1 MPFFAHQFAQKPSS
15 PVHSPTKQST
25 NFQFADLRPESI
37 FQRKL
42 TSLVNVPPFQLKN
55 RIDMSKVGQN
65 KKEEIQ
71 QKIDALKQTRRAAK
85 KLATMTWAN
94 KQGKDE
100 TRDNDYNA
108 EIERIRKEYEEGVIA
123 LAKEYNLEETALL
136 SGQAYYGEEVE
147 ENNTKF
153 FRRDDVGKEY
163 VQDNRGTFVPRYIRR
178 ELNYQDDI
186 QAGLTTKGIGTYGK
200 LRRKKKI
207 GPGGAGEL
215 TWNHREFVQ
224 QSAGGGD
231 NLFALSHTST
241 KRPILSN
248 AHESFG
254 QKPEKINPE
263 TKERY
268 EHSGAIIT
276 DLSKVNKEKLSAQ
289 WALDPLTGHKVP
301 LGEGVHGTLDS
312 FHSSKRN
319 SKVKKKGSERDK
331 TVRSSGYR
339 NMEVVVG
346 SVPSDAIYQ
355 PDDDWKKEE
364 GPKTDYHSG
373 ESKRGNAMKEFRLKR
388 QEEAMEKIKTAAQP
402 NLEAQVGEEDKIP
415 EENK

>member
-1 MPFFAHQFAQKPSS
+1 
-15 PVHSPTKQST
+15 
-25 NFQFADLRPESI
+25 
-37 FQRKL
+37 
-42 TSLVNVPPFQLKN
+42 
-55 RIDMSKVGQN
+55 MSKVGQN

-200 LRRKKKI
+200 LRRKRKL
-207 GPGGAGEL
+207 GQE
-215 TWNHREFVQ
+215 EQV
-224 QSAGGGD
+224 
-231 NLFALSHTST
+231 NLLGIIVNLS
-241 KRPILSN
+241 
-248 AHESFG
+248 
-254 QKPEKINPE
+254 
-263 TKERY
+263 
-268 EHSGAIIT
+268 
-276 DLSKVNKEKLSAQ
+276 SKV
-289 WALDPLTGHKVP
+289 PV
-301 LGEGVHGTLDS
+301 
-312 FHSSKRN
+312 
-319 SKVKKKGSERDK
+319 
-331 TVRSSGYR
+331 
-339 NMEVVVG
+339 
-346 SVPSDAIYQ
+346 
-355 PDDDWKKEE
+355 EE
-364 GPKTDYHSG
+364 TTFLP
-373 ESKRGNAMKEFRLKR
+373 
-388 QEEAMEKIKTAAQP
+388 
-402 NLEAQVGEEDKIP
+402 
-415 EENK
+415 

>member
-25 NFQFADLRPESI
+25 NFQFTDLRPGSI

-42 TSLVNVPPFQLKN
+42 ASLMNVPPVQRKN
-55 RIDMSKVGQN
+55 RIDLSKVEQD

-71 QKIDALKQTRRAAK
+71 QKIDALKQTRREAK
-85 KLATMTWAN
+85 KLATKTWAN

-100 TRDNDYNA
+100 TRDNEYNA

-186 QAGLTTKGIGTYGK
+186 QAGLTTKGISNYQELK
-200 LRRKKKI
+200 DKKKI
-207 GPGGAGEL
+207 GDGRQGDL
-215 TWNHREFVQ
+215 SWNHREFVQ
-224 QSAGGGD
+224 QSAGGGG

-254 QKPEKINPE
+254 QKPKKINPQ

-301 LGEGVHGTLDS
+301 LGEGVHETLDTYD
-312 FHSSKRN
+312 KN
-319 SKVKKKGSERDK
+319 KDEVWKTGPERDY

-373 ESKRGNAMKEFRLKR
+373 ESKRGNAMKAFRLKR
-388 QEEAMEKIKTAAQP
+388 QEEAMEKIKTATQP
-402 NLEAQVGEEDKIP
+402 NLESQVGEEDKIP